1 MCRYRGTGYTQ
12 GPDQDPLP
20 LENSVATTAVK
31 EDVDVSSLDDP
42 FEYID
47 ADDAERAR
55 EALVAQVARDAEARW
70 KLHRRRIRADRF
82 MDERRKAAYL
92 DKTLITIADGTA
104 LLGVSAHRISQ
115 ARGGRKHARGVPLPV
130 RQWPH
135 PSVYPPPARVQ
146 QWIYGKP
153 VYEWYRGEVIRWAER
168 RGLNLLNLDTGERG
182 KLRNRSGRPR
192 SERTTRSKQHVP
204 GTPRKG
210 KKTETE
216 TDE

>member
-1 MCRYRGTGYTQ
+1 
-12 GPDQDPLP
+12 
-20 LENSVATTAVK
+20 VK
-31 EDVDVSSLDDP
+31 EDVDVASADEQ
-42 FEYID
+42 FEYIT
-47 ADDAERAR
+47 AVDAEQAR
-55 EALVAQVARDAEARW
+55 EALAVRVAAEADARW
-70 KLHRRRIRADRF
+70 KVHRRRIRADRH

-92 DKTLITIADGTA
+92 DKTLITISDGTE

-115 ARGGRKHARGVPLPV
+115 ARGGRKTAGGVRLPQ

-153 VYEWYRGEVIRWAER
+153 VYLWFRGEVIYWAER
-168 RGLNLLNLDTGERG
+168 RGLNLLNRETGELI

-192 SERTTRSKQHVP
+192 SDRTTRSKQHVP

-210 KKTETE
+210 KKQE

>member
-1 MCRYRGTGYTQ
+1 M
-12 GPDQDPLP
+12 
-20 LENSVATTAVK
+20 AATAVK
-31 EDVDVSSLDDP
+31 EDVDVASADEQ
-42 FEYID
+42 FEYIT
-47 ADDAERAR
+47 AVDAEQAR
-55 EALVAQVARDAEARW
+55 EALAVRVAAEADARW
-70 KLHRRRIRADRF
+70 KVHRRRIRADRH

-92 DKTLITIADGTA
+92 DKTLITISDGTE

-115 ARGGRKHARGVPLPV
+115 ARGGRKTAGGVRLPQ

-153 VYEWYRGEVIRWAER
+153 VYLWFRGEVIYWAER
-168 RGLNLLNLDTGERG
+168 RGLNLLNRETGELI

-192 SERTTRSKQHVP
+192 SDRTTRSKQHVP

-210 KKTETE
+210 KKQE